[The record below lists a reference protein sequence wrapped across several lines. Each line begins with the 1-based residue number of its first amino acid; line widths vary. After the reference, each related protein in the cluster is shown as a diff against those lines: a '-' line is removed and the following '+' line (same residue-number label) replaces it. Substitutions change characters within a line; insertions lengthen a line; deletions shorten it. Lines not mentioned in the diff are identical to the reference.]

1 MINKFDFDEKTF
13 SDRSFEIIDS
23 ISVRFDSAKNILSW
37 LPDDEIISVPEKS
50 LANRDARKPDDT
62 IQKTSSEWDCFL
74 STKKRPILG
83 GFQIVRTC
91 ERSYHVFSAYNV
103 YILIKR
109 RWIQIHL
116 NLLVLLIFLPHNGQS
131 IIYIF

>member
-1 MINKFDFDEKTF
+1 MINKFDFDENTF

-37 LPDDEIISVPEKS
+37 LPDDEIISVPEKIVS
-50 LANRDARKPDDT
+50 QSGRTLARRYSA
-62 IQKTSSEWDCFL
+62 SSEWDCFR
-74 STKKRPILG
+74 STEKRPILEDS
-83 GFQIVRTC
+83 FKIERTC
-91 ERSYHVFSAYNV
+91 ERSYHVFSAYNE
-103 YILIKR
+103 YIPTKR
-109 RWIQIHL
+109 HWILIHL